1 LQRAAE
7 MCRLSRRC
15 CRCRWRA
22 CPQLFLSNFFAPL
35 CKVNK
40 VYTQANRV
48 LRLLTIL
55 MIILGLM
62 APTVHHLSLRFQ

>member
-1 LQRAAE
+1 
-7 MCRLSRRC
+7 
-15 CRCRWRA
+15 
-22 CPQLFLSNFFAPL
+22 
-35 CKVNK
+35 VNK